1 MAEFFKG
8 NRVLAAL
15 EEIIT
20 KADKELIIVSPFI
33 SFHTRFED
41 VLKEKITNDKLK
53 VTVVFGEGEKALLNN
68 FDPSDL
74 DFLKGMPNVE
84 LRHEPRLHSNYY
96 ANEHHSLL
104 SSINLYDFAQNEQ
117 IEFGVQVN
125 KGGILSGNLMPSA
138 LDKDSTEYYESVV
151 ANSKV
156 VYKST
161 PVYEDK
167 MLGLTK
173 KYSHSEVELDELL

>member
-1 MAEFFKG
+1 MAEFLKG

-15 EEIIT
+15 EEIIS
-20 KADKELIIVSPFI
+20 KAEKELIIVSPYI

-41 VLKEKITNDKLK
+41 VLKEKVANDKLK
-53 VTVVFGEGEKALLNN
+53 VTVVFGKRDTDLLSN
-68 FDPSDL
+68 FDSADL
-74 DFLKGMPNVE
+74 AFLKGLPNVE
-84 LRHEPRLHSNYY
+84 LRHEPRLHSKYY

-104 SSINLYDFAQNEQ
+104 STINLYDFSQNEQ
-117 IEFGVQVN
+117 IEFGVHVN

-138 LDKDSTEYYESVV
+138 LDKDSTEYFDSVV
-151 ANSKV
+151 TNSQV

-167 MLGLTK
+167 MLGLSK
-173 KYSHSEVELDELL
+173 KYSHSEVEVDELV

>member
-1 MAEFFKG
+1 MAEFLKG

-15 EEIIT
+15 EEIIS
-20 KADKELIIVSPFI
+20 KAEKELIIVSPFI
-33 SFHTRFED
+33 SFHKRFED
-41 VLKEKITNDKLK
+41 VLKEKTSNDKLR
-53 VTVVFGEGEKALLNN
+53 VTIVFGKGDTAHKLN
-68 FDPSDL
+68 FEEADL
-74 DFLKGMPNVE
+74 DLLKGMPNVE

-104 SSINLYDFAQNEQ
+104 STINLYDFSQNEQ
-117 IEFGVQVN
+117 IEFGVHVN

-138 LDKDSTEYYESVV
+138 LDKDSTEYFETVV

-167 MLGLTK
+167 MLGLSK
-173 KYSHSEVELDELL
+173 KYSHSEVELDELV